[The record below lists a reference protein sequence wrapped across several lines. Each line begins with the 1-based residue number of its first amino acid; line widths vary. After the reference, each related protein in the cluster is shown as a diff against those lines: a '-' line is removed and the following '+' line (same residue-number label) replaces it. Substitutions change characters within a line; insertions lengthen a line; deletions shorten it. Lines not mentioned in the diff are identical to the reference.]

1 MGEVAGHSCEV
12 SGNDARKSD
21 ASRPGSSST
30 DAIRHRSVCDLRVP
44 SAAMTLVMWGSP
56 SVAAEL
62 AAAGP
67 YRRAAGGSPVEAD
80 DHDDTLSDRDPESL
94 GDDWDTPPLRADG

>member
-1 MGEVAGHSCEV
+1 
-12 SGNDARKSD
+12 
-21 ASRPGSSST
+21 
-30 DAIRHRSVCDLRVP
+30 
-44 SAAMTLVMWGSP
+44 MWGSP

-80 DHDDTLSDRDPESL
+80 YHDDTLSDRDPESL